1 MPDNVVESVKHLSI
15 GNEHIPNTETSPTTV
30 PLAAARRLPQK
41 EKLDKP
47 KKPPKPGSKAAIL
60 LKQQQQALKTAPSD
74 TVFIPPIKTLDAETG
89 VLILAFQNSNSLR
102 AALGRPHVA
111 YEGGT
116 LKGPL
121 KGVNF
126 PMEHLAN
133 WAQDL
138 HTEQATEAEKLMI
151 ELLDDSG
158 TAAVDRQQ
166 PSTAPDGA
174 ASATGALSTPQ
185 FRSRITY
192 ICAYVHPDRS
202 TLLHEW
208 AHARFYLCNIYRSLC
223 ESLYSNLDDSSRRI
237 VEKELSLRNYKPNV
251 YIDEWQA
258 YCVESPME
266 FGKKSIRVMTDP
278 HRILKKA
285 VGLPPS
291 W

>member
-15 GNEHIPNTETSPTTV
+15 GNEHAPDTGTSPTTA
-30 PLAAARRLPQK
+30 PLAAAGRIPQK
-41 EKLDKP
+41 AQIDKP

-60 LKQQQQALKTAPSD
+60 LKQQQQALKSAPSD
-74 TVFIPPIKTLDAETG
+74 TVFIPPIKTFDAETG
-89 VLILAFQNSNSLR
+89 VLILAFRNSNSLR
-102 AALGRPHVA
+102 AALGRPHVD

-126 PMEHLAN
+126 PTEHLAK
-133 WAQDL
+133 WAQDPL
-138 HTEQATEAEKLMI
+138 TAQATEAEKLMI
-151 ELLDDSG
+151 ELLDDSE
-158 TAAVDRQQ
+158 TAAIARQQ

-174 ASATGALSTPQ
+174 VPPTGALPTPP
-185 FRSRITY
+185 FRPRTTY

-208 AHARFYLCNIYRSLC
+208 AHARFYLCGIYRSLC
-223 ESLYSNLDDSSRRI
+223 ESLYSDLDDTSRRI
-237 VEKELSLRNYKPNV
+237 VEKELSLRNYKANV
-251 YIDEWQA
+251 YVDEWQA

-266 FGKKSIRVMTDP
+266 FGKKSMRVMTDP

-285 VGLPPS
+285 VGLPPG